1 MKRLLCIFFALLLLA
16 GCGTNP
22 PATMPPETTV
32 PVTEPSIPWIDEMGR
47 AWDREGVLRE
57 LPLTIY
63 DGMHYTN
70 ALEFDGDLLLW
81 SIDNHLRD
89 VYTLELCLLELD
101 SGIVTASA
109 ELDFAEY
116 VTPQVLG
123 QTLFICDNV
132 DYRILALDKDLR
144 TVKQWNPAGYEGN
157 FIMGAGEILY
167 IYDWNGNVT
176 RLDLKS
182 GESAPL
188 LEDIYI
194 DYFTAQGNHASVQY
208 IDPETGAQQRMLIDL
223 YTGEFLQPPVP
234 GNYTDLFCSGGSWL
248 CEIYRDGYTAYV
260 GASEADFLRADLG
273 YNVLRLLED
282 GRLLMTSEEGCILS
296 IHDLSGKI
304 ISRATLTESPY
315 SYDYS
320 VVIPSDAFGGYFLI
334 LTDHSSAL
342 RLLYWDV
349 SRGKTGEHISFEPI
363 PEPAEAEAA
372 ARSRAAEL
380 SRRYGLHILVGADCR
395 TDFLDFTAEQV
406 TDWEAVDYALNV
418 LENALE
424 KYPEGFFRQL
434 RYGDVHRTEIHLT
447 GPITATT
454 AEYTDTYE
462 AFVQENYD
470 CHVMVAD
477 ISLADESTYYH
488 EFSHIIDSFLEWDAM
503 NREDALFSEDT
514 WNGLNPGWF
523 PGYTWDYSWQ
533 QDVQDYNAFVGTY
546 STINPTEDRAMILE
560 DAMMDYGQWTF
571 EDAYVLL
578 EKLEYY
584 CLCIRDAFDT
594 TLWPD
599 TVLWEQYLP

>member
-1 MKRLLCIFFALLLLA
+1 M
-16 GCGTNP
+16 
-22 PATMPPETTV
+22 
-32 PVTEPSIPWIDEMGR
+32 D
-47 AWDREGVLRE
+47 
-57 LPLTIY
+57 
-63 DGMHYTN
+63 
-70 ALEFDGDLLLW
+70 
-81 SIDNHLRD
+81 
-89 VYTLELCLLELD
+89 
-101 SGIVTASA
+101 
-109 ELDFAEY
+109 
-116 VTPQVLG
+116 
-123 QTLFICDNV
+123 
-132 DYRILALDKDLR
+132 
-144 TVKQWNPAGYEGN
+144 
-157 FIMGAGEILY
+157 
-167 IYDWNGNVT
+167 
-176 RLDLKS
+176 
-182 GESAPL
+182 
-188 LEDIYI
+188 
-194 DYFTAQGNHASVQY
+194 
-208 IDPETGAQQRMLIDL
+208 
-223 YTGEFLQPPVP
+223 
-234 GNYTDLFCSGGSWL
+234 
-248 CEIYRDGYTAYV
+248 
-260 GASEADFLRADLG
+260 
-273 YNVLRLLED
+273 
-282 GRLLMTSEEGCILS
+282 
-296 IHDLSGKI
+296 
-304 ISRATLTESPY
+304 
-315 SYDYS
+315 
-320 VVIPSDAFGGYFLI
+320 
-334 LTDHSSAL
+334 
-342 RLLYWDV
+342 
-349 SRGKTGEHISFEPI
+349 
-363 PEPAEAEAA
+363 
-372 ARSRAAEL
+372 
-380 SRRYGLHILVGADCR
+380 
-395 TDFLDFTAEQV
+395 
-406 TDWEAVDYALNV
+406 V

-533 QDVQDYNAFVGTY
+533 QDVLDYNAFVGTY